1 MTIVKTKGVKS
12 ARHAANVAVYLD
24 DPRAVM
30 REGHNII
37 DPDRWADEMAK
48 TRATYHHDS
57 GQLMLHQVLAINAD
71 DYGKLSAE
79 DCMAY
84 ARDWLAERYPY
95 QEAVIV
101 LHEERGADGVPRW
114 AVHLGIG
121 VTNLETGHKLD
132 EGHPRLAAID
142 RARQVMRMDAERGL
156 TVTEGRGRY
165 SLTHAQQPTQAE
177 RAIKARGKYVWK
189 DDLRARVSA
198 ALGKPDVRS
207 ISQLADALGDMGVSL
222 DYGRSRR
229 EMTLRMDGHRPVR
242 ASRLGCGLDRA
253 TVEQTLASRAQALS
267 NEPTARELA
276 NVQAS
281 TERLRDAIAGYEHAV
296 SAVAQAVGEMDSL
309 GIELGDAKLMESLVG
324 QHEWAR
330 KQLDR
335 LDADRPNPLNR
346 RARRAWAADRDEW
359 SAKFAKLDAQAET
372 YGGIDALR
380 DHIAEA
386 SRLETAVLA
395 ADKQCGEAER
405 ALRRVSYEYGC
416 AVYNNRVPVARAR
429 DMLGRDLPDIAKRRV
444 NDALTA
450 CRESARRQELARER
464 ERKPRMRQRSQGL
477 DLTL

>member
-48 TRATYHHDS
+48 TRAAYHHDS

-253 TVEQTLASRAQALS
+253 TVEQMLASRAYALE

-281 TERLRDAIAGYEHAV
+281 TERLRDALADYEHAV
-296 SAVAQAVGEMDSL
+296 AAVAQAVGEMDSL

-359 SAKFAKLDAQAET
+359 SSSFAKLDAKAET

-380 DHIAEA
+380 ELADEA
-386 SRLETAVLA
+386 ARLEANALA
-395 ADKQCGEAER
+395 ADKRCSEAER
-405 ALRRVSYEYGC
+405 TLRKVAYEHGC
-416 AVYNNRVPVARAR
+416 RIYNNRVPVARAR
-429 DMLGRDLPDIAKRRV
+429 EMIGRDLPDIAKQRI
-444 NDALTA
+444 NDALMA
-450 CRESARRQELARER
+450 CRETARRQELAR
-464 ERKPRMRQRSQGL
+464 ERKPRMRQRSQELGL
-477 DLTL
+477 SL

>member
-12 ARHAANVAVYLD
+12 ARHAANVAAYLD

-48 TRATYHHDS
+48 TRAAYHHDS

-84 ARDWLAERYPY
+84 ARDWLAERYPD

-101 LHEERGADGVPRW
+101 LHDERGADGVPRW
-114 AVHLGIG
+114 AIHLGIG

-156 TVTEGRGRY
+156 TVTEGRGRC
-165 SLTHAQQPTQAE
+165 SLTHVQQPTRAE
-177 RAIKARGKYVWK
+177 QEIRARGKYVWK

-198 ALGKPDVRS
+198 ALGRPDVRS
-207 ISQLADALGDMGVSL
+207 ISQLADALRDVGVSL
-222 DYGRSRR
+222 DYGRSCR

-253 TVEQTLASRAQALS
+253 TVEQTLASRAQAFS
-267 NEPTARELA
+267 HEPTARELA
-276 NVQAS
+276 NVQSS
-281 TERLRDAIAGYEHAV
+281 TERLRDALAGYEHAV

-335 LDADRPNPLNR
+335 LDSDRPNPLNR

-359 SAKFAKLDAQAET
+359 SAQFAKLDAKAET

-380 DHIAEA
+380 ELADEA
-386 SRLETAVLA
+386 GRLEAKALA
-395 ADKQCGEAER
+395 ADKRYSEAER
-405 ALRRVSYEYGC
+405 TLRKVAYEHGC
-416 AVYNNRVPVARAR
+416 RIYNNRVPVARAR
-429 DMLGRDLPDIAKRRV
+429 EMIGRDLPDIAKQRI
-444 NDALTA
+444 NDALMA
-450 CRESARRQELARER
+450 CRETARRQELAR
-464 ERKPRMRQRSQGL
+464 ERKPRMRQRSQDLGL
-477 DLTL
+477 SL

>member
-1 MTIVKTKGVKS
+1 MTVVKTKGVKS
-12 ARHAANVAVYLD
+12 ARHAANVAAYLD
-24 DPRAVM
+24 SPRAVM

-37 DPDRWADEMAK
+37 DPERWADEMAK
-48 TRATYHHDS
+48 TRAAYHHDG
-57 GQLMLHQVLAINAD
+57 GQLMLHQVLAFNAD
-71 DYGKLSAE
+71 DHDKLSEE

-84 ARDWLAERYPY
+84 ARGWLAERYPD

-101 LHEERGADGVPRW
+101 LHEEHGADGVPRW
-114 AVHLGIG
+114 AIHLGIG

-165 SLTHAQQPTQAE
+165 SLTHAQQPTRAE
-177 RAIKARGKYVWK
+177 QEIRARGKHAWK

-207 ISQLADALGDMGVSL
+207 LSQLADALRDMGVFL
-222 DYGRSRR
+222 DYSRSRR

-253 TVEQTLASRAQALS
+253 TVEQTLASRAQALE
-267 NEPTARELA
+267 NESTARELA

-281 TERLRDAIAGYEHAV
+281 TERLRDALADYEHAV

-309 GIELGDAKLMESLVG
+309 GIELGDAMWMMDLVKD
-324 QHEWAR
+324 HEWAR

-335 LDADRPNPLNR
+335 LDGERPNPLNR

-359 SAKFAKLDAQAET
+359 SAKAAKLDAKAET

-380 DHIAEA
+380 ELADEA
-386 SRLETAVLA
+386 GRLEANALA
-395 ADKQCGEAER
+395 ADKRCSEAER
-405 ALRRVSYEYGC
+405 ALRKVAYEHGC
-416 AVYNNRVPVARAR
+416 RIYNNRVPVAQAR
-429 DMLGRDLPDIAKRRV
+429 EMLGCDLPDIAKQRI
-444 NDALTA
+444 NDALMA
-450 CRESARRQELARER
+450 CRETARRQELAR
-464 ERKPRMRQRSQGL
+464 ERKPRMRQRSQELGL
-477 DLTL
+477 SL

>member
-12 ARHAANVAVYLD
+12 ARHAANVAAYLD

-48 TRATYHHDS
+48 TRAAYHHDS

-84 ARDWLAERYPY
+84 ARDWLAERYPD

-101 LHEERGADGVPRW
+101 LHDERGADGVPRW
-114 AVHLGIG
+114 AIHLGIG

-156 TVTEGRGRY
+156 TVTEGRGRC
-165 SLTHAQQPTQAE
+165 SLTHVQQPTRAE
-177 RAIKARGKYVWK
+177 QEIRARGKYVWK

-198 ALGKPDVRS
+198 ALGRPDVRS
-207 ISQLADALGDMGVSL
+207 ISQLADALRDIGVSL
-222 DYGRSRR
+222 DYGRSCR

-253 TVEQTLASRAQALS
+253 TVEQTLASRAQAFS
-267 NEPTARELA
+267 HEPTARELA
-276 NVQAS
+276 NVQSS
-281 TERLRDAIAGYEHAV
+281 TERLRDALAGYEHAV

-335 LDADRPNPLNR
+335 LDSDRPNPLNR

-359 SAKFAKLDAQAET
+359 SAQFAKLDAKAET

-380 DHIAEA
+380 ELADEA
-386 SRLETAVLA
+386 GRLEANALA
-395 ADKQCGEAER
+395 ADKRYSEAER
-405 ALRRVSYEYGC
+405 TLRKVAYEHGC
-416 AVYNNRVPVARAR
+416 RIYNNRVSVARAR
-429 DMLGRDLPDIAKRRV
+429 EMIGRDLPDIAKQRI
-444 NDALTA
+444 NDALMA
-450 CRESARRQELARER
+450 CRETARRQELAR
-464 ERKPRMRQRSQGL
+464 ERKPRMRQRSQDLGL
-477 DLTL
+477 SL